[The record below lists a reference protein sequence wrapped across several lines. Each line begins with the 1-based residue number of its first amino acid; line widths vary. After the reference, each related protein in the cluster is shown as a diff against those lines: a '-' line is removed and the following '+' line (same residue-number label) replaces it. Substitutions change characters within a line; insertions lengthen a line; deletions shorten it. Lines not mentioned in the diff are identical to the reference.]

1 MSGRIGKGAGLA
13 LALAVGA
20 AVAAGGALAHDTK
33 GEKATTPGA
42 RAALM
47 RHDNFEK
54 LGANFKRLND
64 ELRKG
69 SPDKAV
75 LTQTAT
81 AVKTF
86 SGQLPT
92 WFPRGSG
99 QEARP
104 KSEAKANIWSDAAG
118 FTAAASNL
126 QVQASKL
133 QQVATTGDVDA
144 LKAQVRATGG
154 ACKACHDKYR
164 VEKKDS

>member
-1 MSGRIGKGAGLA
+1 MSRIGK
-13 LALAVGA
+13 VA
-20 AVAAGGALAHDTK
+20 AVAAALGVGLAVAGTGALAHNTH
-33 GEKATTPGA
+33 GETANTPGA
-42 RAALM
+42 KAALA

-54 LGANFKRLND
+54 MGGTFKRLND

-69 SPDKAV
+69 DPDKAV
-75 LTQTAT
+75 LAQSAGQL
-81 AVKTF
+81 KTYA
-86 SGQLPT
+86 GQLPT

-126 QVQASKL
+126 QVQTSKL
-133 QQVATTGDVDA
+133 NQLAAAGDVDG

-154 ACKACHDKYR
+154 ACKGCHDKFR
-164 VEKKDS
+164 VPKES

>member
-1 MSGRIGKGAGLA
+1 MSGRLSRFVV
-13 LALAVGA
+13 VGA
-20 AVAAGGALAHDTK
+20 ALGVGLAVAGTGALAHNTH
-33 GEKATTPGA
+33 GETATTPGA
-42 RAALM
+42 RAALA

-54 LGANFKRLND
+54 VGATFKRLND

-69 SPDKAV
+69 DPDKAV
-75 LTQTAT
+75 LTQSAGQL
-81 AVKTF
+81 KTYA
-86 SGQLPT
+86 SQLPT

-126 QVQASKL
+126 QVQTSKL
-133 QQVATTGDVDA
+133 QQLAQAGDVDA

-154 ACKACHDKYR
+154 ACKGCHDKYR
-164 VEKKDS
+164 VPKES